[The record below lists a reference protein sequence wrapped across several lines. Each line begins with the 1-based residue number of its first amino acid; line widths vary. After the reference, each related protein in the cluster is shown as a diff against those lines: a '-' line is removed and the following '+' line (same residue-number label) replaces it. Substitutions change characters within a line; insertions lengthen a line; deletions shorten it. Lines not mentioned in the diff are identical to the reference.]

1 MKARRWSGYPYY
13 DSGVV
18 IVNGRRLVCGTGE
31 LPGDFPDRLCRLKE
45 HIDLSWNGFCEVIGS
60 DGKQVLRWRQGAQP
74 RGGAVYSIIQVSA
87 QVPGGLDLVMGE
99 GFQAS
104 LAEL

>member
-1 MKARRWSGYPYY
+1 MKACRWSGYPYY
-13 DSGVV
+13 DLGVV
-18 IVNGRRLVCGTGE
+18 DVNGRRLICAAGE
-31 LPGDFPDRLCRLKE
+31 MPRDFPLRLCRLKE
-45 HIDLSWNGFCEVIGS
+45 VTGLSWNEFADVVGS

-74 RGGAVYSIIQVSA
+74 RGGALYSIVQVSG